1 LIGLHSVLKEQQ
13 DQLLLTNRTDVDS
26 IRLAYETIGGAVE
39 CQQHAQTVGLF
50 DQHVVAQQEK
60 ELSRPSFVKLISR
73 MGSSSMRINGT
84 DDGRVD
90 KKEQSQHYD
99 CNDCFMLFRNN
110 PLLKMLLFPTKK
122 EDGFLQVVEDSI
134 LDDGT
139 TTTTTTDET
148 TVRSRTYSTTS
159 SSSSINGDGVIH
171 SLE

>member
-1 LIGLHSVLKEQQ
+1 
-13 DQLLLTNRTDVDS
+13 
-26 IRLAYETIGGAVE
+26 
-39 CQQHAQTVGLF
+39 
-50 DQHVVAQQEK
+50 
-60 ELSRPSFVKLISR
+60 
-73 MGSSSMRINGT
+73 MRIHVT
-84 DDGRVD
+84 DGDGID
-90 KKEQSQHYD
+90 KKKQSQHYD

-110 PLLKMLLFPTKK
+110 PLLTMLLFPTKK

-134 LDDGT
+134 LDDGTT